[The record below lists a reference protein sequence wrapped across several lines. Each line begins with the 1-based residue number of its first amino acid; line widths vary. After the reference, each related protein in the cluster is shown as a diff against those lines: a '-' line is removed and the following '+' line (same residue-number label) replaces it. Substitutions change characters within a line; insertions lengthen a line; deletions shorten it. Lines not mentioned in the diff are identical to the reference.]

1 VYTYYVIRVPA
12 WLGNRA
18 GDRTKVVSKLPDDAD
33 EYYTIRAASIAEAR
47 KKHEGK
53 RRLYPMSQY

>member
-1 VYTYYVIRVPA
+1 MKTYYVIRVPA

-18 GDRTKVVSKLPDDAD
+18 GDRTKVVSKLPHDAD

-47 KKHEGK
+47 KKHDGK
-53 RRLYPMSQY
+53 FRLYPLSQY